1 MVRSEKAESQ
11 SRAERVNDRPREHTG
26 LIARAIWD
34 YWNLGSTKRLGSVLR
49 SGSPLSDADRELLA
63 DFIEFALRQTD
74 NCPII
79 DESVTGSQQL
89 RPSEQETE
97 RIKIELRTRY
107 REAAGI
113 GDVQWGPERRPGTK
127 AADSEDE
134 LAVLLRRLKNK
145 QKNITE

>member
-1 MVRSEKAESQ
+1 M
-11 SRAERVNDRPREHTG
+11 NDRPREHTG

-79 DESVTGSQQL
+79 DESATESQQL
-89 RPSEQETE
+89 RPSEKEIE
-97 RIKIELRTRY
+97 RIKTELRTRC

-113 GDVQWGPERRPGTK
+113 GDDQWGPERRPGTEAPIPK
-127 AADSEDE
+127 TS
-134 LAVLLRRLKNK
+134 LQYCFAV
-145 QKNITE
+145 